1 MSESISLSIPTLSEH
16 YRNIK
21 SVNGVLSS
29 YEKQQMTEA
38 LNSVNEAVDSIADK
52 HARLALDEL
61 KTCMWILTKRFKV
74 ED

>member
-29 YEKQQMTEA
+29 YEKQQMTDA
-38 LNSVNEAVDSIADK
+38 LNIVNEAVDSIADK
-52 HARLALDEL
+52 PARLALDEL
-61 KTCMWILTKRFKV
+61 KTCMCILTKRFK
-74 ED
+74 EEG

>member
-1 MSESISLSIPTLSEH
+1 M
-16 YRNIK
+16 
-21 SVNGVLSS
+21 SS

-38 LNSVNEAVDSIADK
+38 LNSVNEAVDNIADK

-61 KTCMWILTKRFKV
+61 KTCMCILTKRFKE

>member
-21 SVNGVLSS
+21 SVNGVMSS

-52 HARLALDEL
+52 PARLALDEL
-61 KTCMWILTKRFKV
+61 KTCMWILTKRFKE